1 MTNTFRKDAFILL
14 LISAL
19 LTALSS
25 VFLFIDAFY
34 PFNGAIVFKS
44 YIYLAAYLFS
54 FSILESVLAFNMG
67 KYKASLLCKIIGVY
81 TFITF
86 PVLLLLAIFFG
97 LFVPKENSSLYYY
110 LTFVS
115 LGVIIAYQIFKTI
128 YFSNRLMKEN
138 KGYVVFKTISILIIA
153 VAFSLLLF
161 LISGYIK
168 IIFYDGTATDPTKML
183 LPGYYVSSVIMVVI
197 LFGLALY
204 ILYVGYSCFLSGV
217 VNDLVD
223 LRHNYKFTVT
233 IFIKYHVVFYIG
245 VIANIVMF
253 VAALIATIGFL
264 KHYFSLMALYLSL
277 LLITIPVHYYDLYI
291 EKKYQGDY
299 QTIFKK
305 KHIPLIYTGIIFVAY
320 GVITI
325 IFGSASQGKSLDDNS
340 MLSILLL
347 FVPYA
352 LIRMGIAIAK
362 YLKYRKLANPPLLA
376 NFHVNVLM
384 AIFTFTNVII
394 MLGMTLSNWGLLI
407 TAMYLF
413 IVLTAYCLIV
423 ALFLIVVGICGL
435 TNRRRE
441 QFKIYL
447 EANKTPQEEKIIDI
461 LDEE

>member
-25 VFLFIDAFY
+25 VFLLVDAFY
-34 PFNGAIVFKS
+34 PFNDSIVFKP
-44 YIYLAAYLFS
+44 YIYLSAYLFS

-67 KYKASLLCKIIGVY
+67 RYKASLLCKIIGIY

-86 PVLLLLAIFFG
+86 PILLLLAIFFG
-97 LFVPKENSSLYYY
+97 LVVPKENSSLYYY

-115 LGVIIAYQIFKTI
+115 LGVIIVYQIFKTI
-128 YFSNRLMKEN
+128 YFTNRLMKDN
-138 KGYVVFKTISILIIA
+138 KGYIVFKTISILIIA

-168 IIFYDGTATDPTKML
+168 VLFLDSSASDPAKML
-183 LPGYYVSSVIMVVI
+183 LPGYYVSSAIIIVL
-197 LFGLALY
+197 LFAVALY

-223 LRHNYKFTVT
+223 LRTNFKFTVS
-233 IFIKYHVVFYIG
+233 IFKKYHFAFYFG
-245 VIANIVMF
+245 VIGNTVMF
-253 VAALIATIGFL
+253 VVALIATIGFL
-264 KHYFSLMALYLSL
+264 RHYFSLMALYLSL

-320 GVITI
+320 GMITI
-325 IFGSASQGKSLDDNS
+325 IFGSASQGKSLDDSS
-340 MLSILLL
+340 MLSIFLI
-347 FVPYA
+347 FVPYSIA
-352 LIRMGIAIAK
+352 KLVIAIMK
-362 YLKYRKLANPPLLA
+362 YHTYRKLANPPLLA
-376 NFHVNVLM
+376 NFHTNVLM
-384 AIFTFTNVII
+384 TIFTFTNVII
-394 MLGMTLSNWGLLI
+394 MLGMTLHNWALLI

-423 ALFLIVVGICGL
+423 ALFLVVVGICGL

-441 QFKIYL
+441 QYKIYL
-447 EANKTPQEEKIIDI
+447 EVNKEKQEEKIIDI
-461 LDEE
+461 LEDE

>member
-25 VFLFIDAFY
+25 VFLLVDAFY
-34 PFNGAIVFKS
+34 PFNGSIVFKP
-44 YIYLAAYLFS
+44 YIYLSAYLFS

-67 KYKASLLCKIIGVY
+67 RYKASLLCKIIGIY

-86 PVLLLLAIFFG
+86 PILLLLAIFFG
-97 LFVPKENSSLYYY
+97 LVVPKENSSLYYY

-115 LGVIIAYQIFKTI
+115 LGVIIVYQIFKTI
-128 YFSNRLMKEN
+128 YFSNRLMKDN
-138 KGYVVFKTISILIIA
+138 KGYIVFKTISILIIA

-168 IIFYDGTATDPTKML
+168 VLFLDSSASDPAKML
-183 LPGYYVSSVIMVVI
+183 LPGYYVSSAIIVVL
-197 LFGLALY
+197 LFGVALY

-223 LRHNYKFTVT
+223 LRTNFKFTVN
-233 IFIKYHVVFYIG
+233 IFKKYHFAFYFG
-245 VIANIVMF
+245 VIGNTVMF
-253 VAALIATIGFL
+253 VVALIATIGFL
-264 KHYFSLMALYLSL
+264 RHYFSLMALYLSL

-291 EKKYQGDY
+291 EKKYQGDF

-320 GVITI
+320 GMITI
-325 IFGSASQGKSLDDNS
+325 IFGSASQGKSLDDSS
-340 MLSILLL
+340 MLSIFLI
-347 FVPYA
+347 FVPYSIA
-352 LIRMGIAIAK
+352 KLVIAIMK
-362 YLKYRKLANPPLLA
+362 YHKYRKLANPPLLA
-376 NFHVNVLM
+376 NFHTNVLM
-384 AIFTFTNVII
+384 TIFTFTNVII
-394 MLGMTLSNWGLLI
+394 MLGMTLHNWALLI

-423 ALFLIVVGICGL
+423 ALFLVVVGICGL

-441 QFKIYL
+441 QYKIYL
-447 EANKTPQEEKIIDI
+447 EANKEKQEEKIIDI
-461 LDEE
+461 LEDE